1 MDLAVGDVGWS
12 DRLSLFCPFLFF
24 SADEAIHEF
33 LGGGIDPFA
42 HFLAIIID
50 VLPGKS
56 AGFIACPLA
65 WMVVAVPNR
74 ILLAHGGFVALG
86 KDVGDVQGGV
96 RRRDGLLDLPHRDGG
111 GRHHGQIGRKRFG
124 ADHLY
129 VAFQYF
135 GGNRRAVALSAGRA
149 ACGFVVPDGF
159 IQHDVTMIGAD
170 DGFIDIVGKVVLRPD
185 KRLAD
190 ALAGSDGIRGIMATG
205 EQFIEK
211 EEQKKA
217 ILSRFPEVIAADM
230 ECAAVM
236 QVCERSGIP
245 AACAKVISD
254 GGSEGEYYEFK
265 TKAADK
271 AVAAVLGAIKKLCR

>member
-1 MDLAVGDVGWS
+1 METYKRIGIIGAMDAEIEGITAAMTDKREENIGGSSFVSGRLYGAEAVCVQSGIGKVNAAFAVCTLIYRYGVQAV
-12 DRLSLFCPFLFF
+12 LMTGV
-24 SADEAIHEF
+24 AGA
-33 LGGGIDPFA
+33 LGGRLK
-42 HFLAIIID
+42 H
-50 VLPGKS
+50 
-56 AGFIACPLA
+56 
-65 WMVVAVPNR
+65 
-74 ILLAHGGFVALG
+74 
-86 KDVGDVQGGV
+86 
-96 RRRDGLLDLPHRDGG
+96 LDL
-111 GRHHGQIGRKRFG
+111 
-124 ADHLY
+124 
-129 VAFQYF
+129 
-135 GGNRRAVALSAGRA
+135 
-149 ACGFVVPDGF
+149 VVPDGF

-170 DGFIDIVGKVVLRPD
+170 DGFIDIVGKIVLRPD